1 MPPPAPRRAAP
12 CRLLLS
18 RRHLAAVAAS
28 APLAAGCSVLP
39 ERPYV
44 ETRRF
49 TLLPRRP
56 GGAAAAPPRQ
66 GGAGRKVLMLRLVRA
81 APGLEQRGLRTLRP
95 DGSVQVDFYNEWA
108 APPAELAE
116 EAIRRWLSESGLFS
130 AVTSPGSRAE
140 ADLVL
145 EIELTALQA
154 ELRAG
159 GAGIARAELSGVLLD
174 RQGRVLA
181 QLTPRGEAGLPRGG
195 AAGGG
200 WNGDG
205 SPPPEAVAT
214 ATESALGGALAV
226 LERRLA
232 RFA

>member
-1 MPPPAPRRAAP
+1 MPPSFPPVPCRAARRP
-12 CRLLLS
+12 LLS
-18 RRHLAAVAAS
+18 RRRLAAAA
-28 APLAAGCSVLP
+28 AAALAGGCSVLP

-49 TLLPRRP
+49 TLSPRRP
-56 GGAAAAPPRQ
+56 GGAAAP
-66 GGAGRKVLMLRLVRA
+66 GGAGRKVLLLRLVRA

-116 EAIRRWLSESGLFS
+116 EAIRRWLSESGLFA

-154 ELRAG
+154 EIRADG
-159 GAGIARAELSGVLLD
+159 RGVARAALAGVLLD
-174 RQGRVLA
+174 RGGRVLA
-181 QLTPRGEAGLPRGG
+181 QLTPRGEAALPRDAAPDGG
-195 AAGGG
+195 TGG
-200 WNGDG
+200 G
-205 SPPPEAVAT
+205 SPPPERVA
-214 ATESALGGALAV
+214 AAAEAALGEALAA
-226 LERRLA
+226 LERGLA
-232 RFA
+232 RFAS